1 MSDLIL
7 REYNGKKIRI
17 REDRYVCLTDMAKAS
32 GKMYGNWR
40 KTEPS
45 QLYLAALSRSILLG
59 IDLLIETVSSGPNST
74 RGTWAHPKVALRFAQ
89 WCSEEFAVQ
98 VDTWIDE
105 LLNTGS
111 VSLKPGEKMY
121 TLDMVVRREPAQW
134 ERMFSD
140 EWIAE
145 AEKITKWQW
154 NWSCMGQWI
163 NDTCYSYLPTDV
175 VEALRSLNP
184 KNEEGRGRLHKHH
197 QFLQPEIRDIVAN
210 HLNEVEL
217 LMKAA
222 NGNMDLFKLL
232 MVNRYG
238 RFRLTGEDELPLF
251 KTQTVF
257 IINAVA

>member
-1 MSDLIL
+1 MADLIL

-32 GKMYGNWR
+32 GKEFKRWYALESS
-40 KTEPS
+40 KS
-45 QLYLAALSRSILLG
+45 YLGKLSTVVGKSVL
-59 IDLLIETVSSGPNST
+59 DLIEIKRGGKDQ
-74 RGTWAHPKVALRFAQ
+74 GTWGHPKVAIRFAQ
-89 WCSEEFAVQ
+89 WCSEDFAIQ
-98 VDTWIDE
+98 VDCWVDE
-105 LLNTGS
+105 LLTTGS
-111 VSLKPGEKMY
+111 VILNPGEKMY

-140 EWIAE
+140 EWITE

-197 QFLQPEIRDIVAN
+197 QFLQSEIRDIVSN

-238 RFRLTGEDELPLF
+238 RFKLTGEDELPLF
-251 KTQTVF
+251 RTQTVF
-257 IINAVA
+257 VINAIA